1 MIDSV
6 SNLAAQQL
14 FKSNPLE
21 SGNKLRGVEFP
32 NPTET
37 LNKTSEAKPFDGIVS
52 KLIGEVD
59 AKHKVA
65 AAETNKVLLGEADN
79 VHQAMIASQEAGVA
93 FTMMVEVRNKLV
105 QSYQELMRM
114 PV

>member
-14 FKSNPLE
+14 FKQNQIEHAKNLQS
-21 SGNKLRGVEFP
+21 VEFP
-32 NPTET
+32 NAAERTD
-37 LNKTSEAKPFDGIVS
+37 KTGESKSFDGIVG
-52 KLIGEVD
+52 KFITEVD
-59 AKHKVA
+59 AKHKASVH
-65 AAETNKVLLGEADN
+65 ETNRMLLGETDN

-93 FTMMVEVRNKLV
+93 FNMMVELRNKLV
-105 QSYQELMRM
+105 QSYQELMKM

>member
-14 FKSNPLE
+14 FKTNQLE
-21 SGNKLRGVEFP
+21 HAKKLNSVEFP
-32 NPTET
+32 NQTPT
-37 LNKTSEAKPFDGIVS
+37 LDKAGEAKSFDGIVS
-52 KLIGEVD
+52 KFIGEVD

-65 AAETNKVLLGEADN
+65 VAESNKVLLGEADN

-93 FTMMVEVRNKLV
+93 FNMMVEVRNKLV
-105 QSYQELMRM
+105 QSYQELMKM

>member
-14 FKSNPLE
+14 FKTNQLE
-21 SGNKLRGVEFP
+21 HQKKLQSVEFQ
-32 NPTET
+32 NPTDS
-37 LNKTSEAKPFDGIVS
+37 LNRASEAKAFDGV
-52 KLIGEVD
+52 IGKFIHEVD

-65 AAETNKVLLGEADN
+65 AAESNKVLLGEADN

-93 FTMMVEVRNKLV
+93 FNMMVEIRNKLV
-105 QSYQELMRM
+105 QSYQELMKM

>member
-14 FKSNPLE
+14 FKTNQLE
-21 SGNKLRGVEFP
+21 HAQKLRNVEFP
-32 NPTET
+32 NPTESLT
-37 LNKTSEAKPFDGIVS
+37 KTSDAKSFEGVVG
-52 KLIGEVD
+52 KFIGEVD
-59 AKHKVA
+59 AKHKASVA
-65 AAETNKVLLGEADN
+65 ESNKVLLGETDN

-93 FTMMVEVRNKLV
+93 FNMMVEVRNKLV
-105 QSYQELMRM
+105 QSYQELMKM

>member
-14 FKSNPLE
+14 FKTNQLE
-21 SGNKLRGVEFP
+21 HQKKLQSVEFP
-32 NPTET
+32 NPTES
-37 LNKTSEAKPFDGIVS
+37 LNRTSEAKSFEGIVG
-52 KLIGEVD
+52 KFVGEVD

-65 AAETNKVLLGEADN
+65 VAESNRVLLGEADN

-93 FTMMVEVRNKLV
+93 FNMMVEVRNKLV
-105 QSYQELMRM
+105 QSYQELMKM

>member
-14 FKSNPLE
+14 FKQNQLE
-21 SGNKLRGVEFP
+21 HAKKLQSVEFP
-32 NPTET
+32 NPSQS
-37 LNKTSEAKPFDGIVS
+37 LDRPSEAKSFDGIVG
-52 KLIGEVD
+52 KFINEVD
-59 AKHKVA
+59 AKHKASVT
-65 AAETNKVLLGEADN
+65 ETNRMLLGETDN

-93 FTMMVEVRNKLV
+93 FNMMVEVRNKLV
-105 QSYQELMRM
+105 QSYQELMKM